1 MSPLVSRGLLLP
13 SVVCAAL
20 VLGPVGT
27 AAATVGHHP
36 GAFDTTFAQSS
47 VAGATAADDTE
58 DVGRWLDEVKQLD
71 GTESLDPLLGV
82 LTELNERGAGPLGVE
97 EAARYRKA
105 VETASASVVRELEAR
120 AGTVADRTNR
130 AGVRAADPVSD
141 AVAQIQSVVADLVKA
156 LTSLDLG
163 SVLSAV
169 TGLLSPVLSLV
180 TGLLGGLPSV
190 PATG

>member
-1 MSPLVSRGLLLP
+1 MSPLVTRGLLLP

-20 VLGPVGT
+20 VFGPVGT
-27 AAATVGHHP
+27 AAATVGHHR
-36 GAFDTTFAQSS
+36 GASDTTFAQSS
-47 VAGATAADDTE
+47 VAGATAADDME
-58 DVGRWLDEVKQLD
+58 DVGLWLDEVKQLR
-71 GTESLDPLLGV
+71 GTESLDPLLDV
-82 LTELNERGAGPLGVE
+82 LTELDERGAAPLGVA
-97 EAARYRKA
+97 EADRYKKA

-120 AGTVADRTNR
+120 AGTLTPRTTGT
-130 AGVRAADPVSD
+130 GVRAADPVSD

-180 TGLLGGLPSV
+180 TGLLGGLPPL